1 MFLLGERANT
11 SCNTISDSAINYH
24 VAESCRVRKNR
35 MCFPRA
41 CLHMYAVCLDTALG
55 ETEKGRYL
63 MFRVYAIIV
72 HIIYQTGTVFYIFVL
87 SDLDPLL
94 NITSKSIMV
103 AAPSSSPVVRLHCC
117 VFILVYI
124 GVTCVLHK

>member
-1 MFLLGERANT
+1 
-11 SCNTISDSAINYH
+11 
-24 VAESCRVRKNR
+24 
-35 MCFPRA
+35 
-41 CLHMYAVCLDTALG
+41 
-55 ETEKGRYL
+55 
-63 MFRVYAIIV
+63 MFRVYAIIS

-103 AAPSSSPVVRLHCC
+103 AAPSSSSVVRLHCC

-124 GVTCVLHK
+124 GVVCVRHK